1 MPAIKLADD
10 KSLTVG
16 TPTATGKGN
25 AYWNVVS
32 EGGKTFIPTYSFLS
46 GHFES
51 T

>member
-25 AYWNVVS
+25 AYWLVAPKGS
-32 EGGKTFIPTYSFLS
+32 ETFIPTYSFLS